1 VNSPT
6 ATEILECA
14 RHVVRADGAAIAAA
28 LDALDDN
35 FLAAAQAIARCTG
48 KVLLTGSGTSGII
61 ADRAAHLLSVG
72 GTPAFFLPPARGLH
86 GGLGVLGAEDI
97 VLALSKGGSSADLN
111 EFCKRARTLCQC
123 LIVITADPASELAQ
137 LAHHCVRLAVPDE
150 ADLGGV
156 VATGSSLAAASV
168 TDAFVEVA
176 RLLRGYDW
184 TQVLFT
190 HPMGAVGRDAEAT
203 LRRLSTAKDG

>member
-1 VNSPT
+1 MNSPT
-6 ATEILECA
+6 PTEILECA
-14 RHVVRADGAAIAAA
+14 RRVVRADGDAIASA
-28 LDALDDN
+28 LDSLDDS
-35 FLAAAQAIARCTG
+35 FLSAAQAIAQCTG
-48 KVLLTGSGTSGII
+48 KVLVTGSGTSGII

-86 GGLGVLGAEDI
+86 GGLGVLRSQDI
-97 VLALSKGGSSADLN
+97 VLALSKGGSSSDLN
-111 EFCKRARTLCQC
+111 EFCKRARTLCRC

-137 LAHHCVRLAVPDE
+137 LAHHCVRLTVPDE

-156 VATGSSLAAASV
+156 LATGSSLAAAAV

-176 RLLRGYDW
+176 RLLRSYDW
-184 TQVLFT
+184 KQVLLT

-203 LRRLSTAKDG
+203 LQRLSAAKDG